1 MSVGIIYETHSITT
15 DNEAGIATGW
25 LPGHLSAAGRQGA
38 RGMGERRRDDGLSV
52 VYVSD
57 LERAL
62 ETVRIAFEGS
72 AIPICIDGRLRECN
86 YGLLNGMPSETLV
99 SERHQHV
106 DRPWPEG
113 ESYQDVVA
121 RTRTLLADILDEW
134 DGQRV
139 LLVGHSANRWALE
152 HLLRGVDLAQ
162 LVGAQDSAWQP
173 GWEFV
178 LKIASLRPS
187 RGRRDFARERRVAR
201 CCEEKG
207 WRGNP

>member
-1 MSVGIIYETHSITT
+1 MCHDAAVSVSIVYETHAITT

-25 LPGHLSAAGRQGA
+25 LPGRLSQAGRQAA
-38 RGMGERRRDDGLSV
+38 REMGDRRRNDGLAV
-52 VYVSD
+52 IYVSD

-72 AIPICIDGRLRECN
+72 AIPIRVDRRLRECN
-86 YGLLNGMPSETLV
+86 YGALNGMPTETLAR
-99 SERHQHV
+99 ERQQHV

-121 RTRTLLADILDEW
+121 RTRTLLADILAEW

-152 HLLRGVDLAQ
+152 HVLNDMDLVE
-162 LVGAQDSAWQP
+162 LVGAHDFAWQP

-178 LKIASLRPS
+178 LKIAS
-187 RGRRDFARERRVAR
+187 
-201 CCEEKG
+201 
-207 WRGNP
+207 

>member
-1 MSVGIIYETHSITT
+1 M
-15 DNEAGIATGW
+15 
-25 LPGHLSAAGRQGA
+25 
-38 RGMGERRRDDGLSV
+38 

-72 AIPICIDGRLRECN
+72 AVPVRIDSRLRECN
-86 YGLLNGMPSETLV
+86 YGRLNGMTTETLA
-99 SERHQHV
+99 SERQHHV

-113 ESYQDVVA
+113 ESYQAVVA
-121 RTRTLLADILDEW
+121 RTRTLLADILLEW

-152 HLLRGVDLAQ
+152 HLLNGVGLAQ
-162 LVGAQDSAWQP
+162 LVGAHDFAWQP

-178 LKIASLRPS
+178 LKIAS
-187 RGRRDFARERRVAR
+187 
-201 CCEEKG
+201 
-207 WRGNP
+207 